1 MRNEKW
7 ELRDVILMAVLGAVF
22 AVVYLAVFYAGLG
35 LQTLLTPFGLA
46 PFGFEVIY
54 GIWFM
59 AATIAAYII
68 RKPGAALITEIL
80 AAAIELLMGNAG
92 GAVLLLT
99 GFIQGLGCE
108 LGFAAFRYRRFDLV
122 SMSVASV
129 LAASFIFA
137 FELYYLQYILLSPL
151 LLASQLIVRFSS
163 AVLFSGL
170 LSKRLCDALAST
182 GAVKGFPLGSRRA
195 ASVIA
200 K

>member
-1 MRNEKW
+1 MRYEKW
-7 ELRDVILMAVLGAVF
+7 ELRDAILMAVLGAVF

-35 LQTLLTPFGLA
+35 LQTALTPFGLA

-68 RKPGAALITEIL
+68 RKPGAALITEVL

-108 LGFAAFRYRRFDLV
+108 LGFAVFRYRRFDLV
-122 SMSVASV
+122 SMSLAAV
-129 LAASFIFA
+129 LAASFIFI
-137 FELYYLQYILLSPL
+137 FELYYLQYILLSPW
-151 LLASQLIVRFSS
+151 LLAAQLIVRFAS
-163 AVLFSGL
+163 AVLFSGVI
-170 LSKRLCDALAST
+170 SRRLCDSLAAT
-182 GAVKGFPLGSRRA
+182 GAVKGFPLGSERV
-195 ASVIA
+195 ASAGA